1 MIVRRTVIL
10 TLILSIAL
18 CVFLIQACQEQDN
31 RKKKRTATRQ
41 EKPADLGTIAALPP
55 VYKSPGYNPST
66 DEKVKLGRLLFF
78 DPILSG
84 NKDVACATCHHPEFG
99 YSDMLELP
107 IGVNG
112 TGFGSKRR
120 FNATNDIPFSKRNA
134 PSLINTAFNGIN
146 EKGDYVPEGA
156 PMFWDIRVKSLEL
169 QSLQPIKQ
177 LEEMRGRQIEEHE
190 MLPVVVKRL
199 KAIPEY
205 RKLFKAAF
213 SEDEDPV
220 TEMNMAKA
228 IASFERTLVAN
239 NSRFDEFMRGDAN
252 ALTASEKEGMQLF
265 IESGCALCHNGP
277 MLSDFK
283 LHVLGAAENEEKL
296 GFLDSGFNNTFA
308 YRTPTL
314 RNLRYTA
321 PYMHSGKLK
330 TLDQVMTFYEELS
343 GKPLP
348 NRHVPREQLDSLAVK
363 IKVEFKNIPRIIE
376 FLNTLNDDKF
386 DRTIPDAVPSGLS
399 VGGNIK

>member
-1 MIVRRTVIL
+1 MHRSVIFIVF
-10 TLILSIAL
+10 LSIL
-18 CVFLIQACQEQDN
+18 VSTLLIQACKQQN
-31 RKKKRTATRQ
+31 NKRKVKRPPAK
-41 EKPADLGTIAALPP
+41 EKPADLGTVAALP
-55 VYKSPGYNPST
+55 VSYKSPGYNPT
-66 DEKVKLGRLLFF
+66 TEEKIELGRLLFF

-99 YSDMLELP
+99 YAEILELP

-112 TGFGSKRR
+112 TGFGSKRQFR
-120 FNATNDIPFSKRNA
+120 HPNDIPFSKRNA
-134 PSLINTAFNGIN
+134 PAIVNTVFNGIDEGGN
-146 EKGDYVPEGA
+146 YIPEQA
-156 PMFWDIRVKSLEL
+156 PMFWDVRVKSLEV

-177 LEEMRGRQIEEHE
+177 LEEMRGRQIGEDEI
-190 MLPVVVKRL
+190 LPVIVKRL

-205 RKLFKAAF
+205 RRLFKAAF
-213 SEDEDPV
+213 NEEESI

-228 IASFERTLVAN
+228 LASFERSLVAN
-239 NSRFDEFMRGDAN
+239 NSRFDEYMRGN
-252 ALTASEKEGMQLF
+252 TSALTQSEKEGMQLF

-283 LHVLGAAENEEKL
+283 PHVLGAPENEEKL

-330 TLDQVMTFYEELS
+330 TLDQVLTFYEDLN

-348 NRHVPREQLDSLAVK
+348 NTNVKREQVDTLALK

-376 FLNTLNDDKF
+376 FLNTLNDEKY
-386 DRTIPDAVPSGLS
+386 DRRIPTAVPSGLS

>member
-1 MIVRRTVIL
+1 MRRTVIVA
-10 TLILSIAL
+10 LIVVIAL
-18 CVFLIQACQEQDN
+18 GVFFIQACQQQDT
-31 RKKKRTATRQ
+31 KKKKQASAKK
-41 EKPADLGTIAALPP
+41 EKPLDLGTIDALPAS
-55 VYKSPGYNPST
+55 YKSPEFNQPT
-66 DEKVKLGRLLFF
+66 EEKIQLGRLLFF

-99 YSDMLELP
+99 YTDMQDLP

-112 TGFGSKRR
+112 VGFGSKRQ
-120 FNATNDIPFSKRNA
+120 FKQSNDIPFTKRNA
-134 PSLINTAFNGIN
+134 PTLINTAFNGMD
-146 EKGDYVPEGA
+146 EKGDYSPEAA
-156 PMFWDIRVKSLEL
+156 PMFWDSRVRSLEL

-177 LEEMRGRQIEEHE
+177 LEEMRGRQIEEHDI
-190 MLPVVVKRL
+190 LPTVVKRL

-205 RKLFKAAF
+205 QKLFKAAF
-213 SEDEDPV
+213 
-220 TEMNMAKA
+220 TEEEEPITETNLAKA

-239 NSRFDEFMRGDAN
+239 NSRFDQFMRGDAN
-252 ALTASEKEGMQLF
+252 ALTTSEKEGMQLF

-283 LHVLGAAENEEKL
+283 MHVLGAAENEEKL

-330 TLDQVMTFYEELS
+330 TLDQVMTFYEDLN

-348 NRHVPREQLDSLAVK
+348 NSHVSKDQLDSLAIK
-363 IKVEFKNIPRIIE
+363 ITVEFKNIPRIIE
-376 FLNTLNDDKF
+376 FLNALNDDKF
-386 DRTIPDAVPSGLS
+386 DRSIPDAVPSGLS
-399 VGGNIK
+399 VAGNIK

>member
-1 MIVRRTVIL
+1 MRRTVII
-10 TLILSIAL
+10 TLMLFIAL
-18 CVFLIQACQEQDN
+18 GAFFIQACQQQDN
-31 RKKKRTATRQ
+31 RKKKEATAKK
-41 EKPADLGTIAALPP
+41 EKPIDLGTIDALPES
-55 VYKSPGYNPST
+55 YQSPEFNPSSE
-66 DEKVKLGRLLFF
+66 EKIQLGRLLFF

-99 YSDMLELP
+99 YTDMQDLP

-112 TGFGSKRR
+112 SGFGSKRR
-120 FNATNDIPFSKRNA
+120 FNQSNDIPFSKRNA
-134 PSLINTAFNGIN
+134 PTLINTAFNGID
-146 EKGDYVPEGA
+146 EKGNYSPEAA
-156 PMFWDIRVKSLEL
+156 PMFWDSRVRSLEL

-177 LEEMRGRQIEEHE
+177 LEEMRGRQIDEHDI
-190 MLPVVVKRL
+190 LPVVVKRL

-213 SEDEDPV
+213 SEEEEPI
-220 TEMNMAKA
+220 TETNMAKA
-228 IASFERTLVAN
+228 IASFERTLIAN

-252 ALTASEKEGMQLF
+252 ALTSSEKEGMRLF

-330 TLDQVMTFYEELS
+330 TLDQVMTFYEDLN

-348 NRHVPREQLDSLAVK
+348 NSHITKDQLDSLAIK
-363 IKVEFKNIPRIIE
+363 ITVEFKNIPRIIE
-376 FLNTLNDDKF
+376 FLNALNDDKF

-399 VGGNIK
+399 VAGNIR